1 MFEVKNNSG
10 RLTENQK
17 ASGVFSMDKTAN
29 IDGCGIDLSKGTTRT
44 YEINTSRKGEI
55 GSKGAT
61 GTATFYVL
69 HYYD

>member
-1 MFEVKNNSG
+1 
-10 RLTENQK
+10 
-17 ASGVFSMDKTAN
+17 MDKTAN